1 MLEMPE
7 YALYEIHESGQH
19 LPTLLPSP
27 SFNLRIVQY
36 YDELALRCSRNFKNN
51 FKKFNLKK
59 FNFENSQFGSAVWLA
74 IANKYMSKELY
85 YSEYM

>member
-51 FKKFNLKK
+51 FKKFNFEKK
-59 FNFENSQFGSAVWLA
+59 SYFCCLRFPQKMTVNLEQSVMEA
-74 IANKYMSKELY
+74 
-85 YSEYM
+85 